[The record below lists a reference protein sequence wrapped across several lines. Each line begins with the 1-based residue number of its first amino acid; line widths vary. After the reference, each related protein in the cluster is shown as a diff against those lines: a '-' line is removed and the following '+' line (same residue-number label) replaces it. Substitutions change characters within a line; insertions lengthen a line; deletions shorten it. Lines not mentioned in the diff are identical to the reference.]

1 MIRFSTVAANADV
14 IGEDTPMAEPER
26 SPRDGD
32 RSPGEQDRSAAER
45 AGARRESDGAAE
57 SGAAPPG
64 QDINAPG
71 FIKDKDA
78 GRPV

>member
-14 IGEDTPMAEPER
+14 IGDDTPMAEPHH
-26 SPRDGD
+26 
-32 RSPGEQDRSAAER
+32 SPGGQQRGAAER
-45 AGARRESDGAAE
+45 DRHERGRVRRERDGAPEAGAAT
-57 SGAAPPG
+57 PG

-78 GRPV
+78 GEPA

>member
-14 IGEDTPMAEPER
+14 IGDDTPMAEPQRTPGAQRQRPAGHER
-26 SPRDGD
+26 NERGGVRRERDGAPD
-32 RSPGEQDRSAAER
+32 
-45 AGARRESDGAAE
+45 
-57 SGAAPPG
+57 SGDAKPG

-78 GRPV
+78 GKPA

>member
-14 IGEDTPMAEPER
+14 IGEETPIAEPQR
-26 SPRDGD
+26 G
-32 RSPGEQDRSAAER
+32 PGEPRHGPAGHARKER
-45 AGARRESDGAAE
+45 GGMRRDPDGAPD
-57 SGAAPPG
+57 SGAAKPG

-78 GRPV
+78 GKPA

>member
-26 SPRDGD
+26 D
-32 RSPGEQDRSAAER
+32 PGERRRGAADRE
-45 AGARRESDGAAE
+45 RRERGGAPE
-57 SGAAPPG
+57 SGAGKPG

-78 GRPV
+78 GTP